1 METINEI
8 RDRINDKKVDNK
20 FFLFIK
26 GILLIAVLIL
36 GFLIYARND
45 ANASFINSVFHTNIS
60 FTKMNETI
68 DLYISNLL
76 SNFNIF
82 TFNNNQEDET
92 VNKEIEYI
100 KLEENYYFT
109 NANYVKCLTKGK
121 VVKVD
126 ENIDT
131 FSVTIFY
138 KNEVTA
144 CYYDLLETFVKY
156 QDEVNIDTFIGTYNA
171 KFKVLFEK
179 NGKLITYE
187 EALLS

>member
-8 RDRINDKKVDNK
+8 RNRINDKKVDNK

-82 TFNNNQEDET
+82 TAE
-92 VNKEIEYI
+92 
-100 KLEENYYFT
+100 KLFIPQN
-109 NANYVKCLTKGK
+109 
-121 VVKVD
+121 
-126 ENIDT
+126 
-131 FSVTIFY
+131 
-138 KNEVTA
+138 
-144 CYYDLLETFVKY
+144 TFVGNKP
-156 QDEVNIDTFIGTYNA
+156 
-171 KFKVLFEK
+171 L
-179 NGKLITYE
+179 
-187 EALLS
+187 